1 MKSLDKLIDNILT
14 ELKSNETND
23 EKEIEH
29 YNQMIQNMESIIT
42 GENFDTSMLDK
53 GEEKILKT
61 DKMQITLTTTQSEKN
76 KISDINNTITLLDFS
91 NCETDLRSHYHLSDN
106 ETLYN
111 KQQINIYIN
120 S

>member
-42 GENFDTSMLDK
+42 GKNFDTSMLDK

-76 KISDINNTITLLDFS
+76 KINDINNTITLLDFS

-111 KQQINIYIN
+111 KQQINI
-120 S
+120 